1 MLNHPQMFPS
11 EWKMIFYGSHCW
23 TETTPPTC
31 HTQRPHPLA
40 TPTGHTH
47 QPHPSTDLPATP
59 SSHFHY
65 SYDSCVWWMGVS
77 GRCVKWVCQVGVAH
91 LPDTPTSHTYLL
103 LLQPLPCV
111 HATHV
116 SGRCVRWACQVGVS
130 GGRVRLSGRCV
141 TPTYHTHMPQ
151 YRGISE
157 NLWQSSI
164 RIIQNYIIDSTRL

>member
-1 MLNHPQMFPS
+1 MAFIARLRP
-11 EWKMIFYGSHCW
+11 
-23 TETTPPTC
+23 
-31 HTQRPHPLA
+31 PHPPA

-47 QPHPSTDLPATP
+47 QPHPPATP
-59 SSHFHY
+59 TSHTHRHTY
-65 SYDSCVWWMGVS
+65 LLHPPATSISPMTHVCGGCVCQVGMS
-77 GRCVKWVCQVGVAH
+77 GRCVRWACQVGVAH
-91 LPDTPTSHTYLL
+91 LPDTPTWHTYLL

-130 GGRVRLSGRCV
+130 DCQVGVSHLPT
-141 TPTYHTHMPQ
+141 TPTCH
-151 YRGISE
+151 RGISE